1 MLRRTDL
8 LIHKE
13 QYVHD
18 NPRVWQSFVFWR
30 VSKIDHNVQLIV
42 YSLRVQHVKSWQE
55 HASVMRDKG
64 ELMKFS
70 IEILMK
76 LGIAYDAPASLSN
89 LFVKE
94 LPDRSS
100 SSLPPHSSY
109 VSDYMTSN
117 VESMGG

>member
-1 MLRRTDL
+1 
-8 LIHKE
+8 
-13 QYVHD
+13 
-18 NPRVWQSFVFWR
+18 
-30 VSKIDHNVQLIV
+30 
-42 YSLRVQHVKSWQE
+42 
-55 HASVMRDKG
+55 
-64 ELMKFS
+64 MKFS

-94 LPDRSS
+94 LP
-100 SSLPPHSSY
+100 PHSSH

>member
-1 MLRRTDL
+1 
-8 LIHKE
+8 
-13 QYVHD
+13 
-18 NPRVWQSFVFWR
+18 
-30 VSKIDHNVQLIV
+30 
-42 YSLRVQHVKSWQE
+42 
-55 HASVMRDKG
+55 
-64 ELMKFS
+64 MKFS

-100 SSLPPHSSY
+100 SSSLPPHSSY
-109 VSDYMTSN
+109 VSDYMNSN